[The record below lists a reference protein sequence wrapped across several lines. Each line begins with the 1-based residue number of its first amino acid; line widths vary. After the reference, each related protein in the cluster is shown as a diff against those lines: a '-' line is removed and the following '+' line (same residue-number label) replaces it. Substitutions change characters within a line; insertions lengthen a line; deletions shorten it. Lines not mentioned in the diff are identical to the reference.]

1 VFYWFF
7 SVFRQF
13 YCYRLLY
20 LKTGAEWMLDDAQ
33 ARTYSVFHRYHYVMM
48 APLLV
53 GVKTRPILRKLK
65 FWKLM
70 NPLSQNQKMND
81 SG

>member
-1 VFYWFF
+1 
-7 SVFRQF
+7 
-13 YCYRLLY
+13 
-20 LKTGAEWMLDDAQ
+20 MLDDAQ